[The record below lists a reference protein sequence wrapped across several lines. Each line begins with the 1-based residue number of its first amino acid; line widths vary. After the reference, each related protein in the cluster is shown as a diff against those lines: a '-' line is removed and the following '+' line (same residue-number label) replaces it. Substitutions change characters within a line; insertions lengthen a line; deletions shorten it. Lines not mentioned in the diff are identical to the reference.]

1 MKTWTSPQNQG
12 EAIVLNL
19 NLKENTMSKTQNAA
33 TIIAQACAALA
44 QVSQQLASAVQM
56 MNVSE
61 VSEAEPKRRGR
72 PPAVAK
78 VAEPEKKAV
87 QFTAQ
92 EIEKIKLLMSCGEE
106 KNSAMAK
113 VFALRGGKKA
123 AAPEKAAP
131 TVKVAPKPAKKASIR
146 MITREDVE
154 NDSYT
159 LGEFRAHLKE
169 NGIEKGTEAYA
180 TLNTKFLELRK
191 KFKDEIEQENS
202 VDEVPE
208 MDADDQLM
216 GEFAT
221 DETGGFGGFDYTE

>member
-1 MKTWTSPQNQG
+1 M
-12 EAIVLNL
+12 A
-19 NLKENTMSKTQNAA
+19 KTQSPA

-44 QVSQQLASAVQM
+44 QVSQQLAAVVQLM
-56 MNVSE
+56 DSE
-61 VSEAEPKRRGR
+61 GDPAPMAAPRRGR
-72 PPAVAK
+72 PSAAAK
-78 VAEPEKKAV
+78 VAEPENKPPV

-106 KNSAMAK
+106 KNSAMRK
-113 VFALRGGKKA
+113 VFNLRGGKKA
-123 AAPEKAAP
+123 PAKTPPKV
-131 TVKVAPKPAKKASIR
+131 TVAPKAVPKIK

-169 NGIEKGTEAYA
+169 NGIEKGTDSYTA
-180 TLNTKFLELRK
+180 LNTKFLELRK
-191 KFKDEIEQENS
+191 KFKDEIEEENS
-202 VDEVPE
+202 VPE
-208 MDADDQLM
+208 EHEMSADDQLM

>member
-1 MKTWTSPQNQG
+1 MAKTN
-12 EAIVLNL
+12 
-19 NLKENTMSKTQNAA
+19 NAA

-56 MNVSE
+56 MNSE
-61 VSEAEPKRRGR
+61 GDPAPFAAEPAKRRGR

-113 VFALRGGKKA
+113 VFALRSGGKKA
-123 AAPEKAAP
+123 PAAPAKKVP
-131 TVKVAPKPAKKASIR
+131 TVTVAPKVAPKKKVSLR

-169 NGIEKGTEAYA
+169 NGIEKGTDDYA

-191 KFKDEIEQENS
+191 KFKEEIEEENTVS
-202 VDEVPE
+202 EEPE

-221 DETGGFGGFDYTE
+221 DDSGGFGGFDYSE